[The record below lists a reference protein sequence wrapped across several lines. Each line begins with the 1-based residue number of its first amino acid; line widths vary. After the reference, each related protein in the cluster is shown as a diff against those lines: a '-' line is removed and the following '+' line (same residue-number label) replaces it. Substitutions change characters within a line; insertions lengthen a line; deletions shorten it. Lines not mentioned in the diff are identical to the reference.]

1 MGVDQPTYGGTECRS
16 GRRLS
21 LWHRA
26 QRYNA
31 ITSRR
36 YNVTTLR
43 RSSHAAGAPKRAL
56 RAAPHMSLYVGK
68 RVQRALKEIALEYD
82 RKPHDIL
89 IEAVDMVL
97 QRYGRPTVA
106 ELTDNV

>member
-1 MGVDQPTYGGTECRS
+1 MSKRP
-16 GRRLS
+16 S
-21 LWHRA
+21 LEALA
-26 QRYNA
+26 QNA
-31 ITSRR
+31 ATSQRD
-36 YNVTTLR
+36 NVTTLER
-43 RSSHAAGAPKRAL
+43 GHASTLPSAAPKRPL

-82 RKPHDIL
+82 RKSHDVL

-106 ELTDNV
+106 EMPDDV

>member
-1 MGVDQPTYGGTECRS
+1 MSAFRGRADVSHGV
-16 GRRLS
+16 LS
-21 LWHRA
+21 LEAMA
-26 QRYNA
+26 QSA
-31 ITSRR
+31 
-36 YNVTTLR
+36 TTLQR
-43 RSSHAAGAPKRAL
+43 DNVATLHPANVAPKRQL

-82 RKPHDIL
+82 RKAHDIL

-106 ELTDNV
+106 ELPDDV

>member
-1 MGVDQPTYGGTECRS
+1 MSKRP
-16 GRRLS
+16 S
-21 LWHRA
+21 LEALA
-26 QRYNA
+26 QSA
-31 ITSRR
+31 ATSQRD
-36 YNVTTLR
+36 NVTTLQR
-43 RSSHAAGAPKRAL
+43 DHVTTPRRAL

-97 QRYGRPTVA
+97 QRYGRPAVA
-106 ELTDNV
+106 ELPDNVSTL

>member
-1 MGVDQPTYGGTECRS
+1 MSKRP
-16 GRRLS
+16 S
-21 LWHRA
+21 LESLA
-26 QRYNA
+26 QSATLQRD
-31 ITSRR
+31 
-36 YNVTTLR
+36 NVATLQR
-43 RSSHAAGAPKRAL
+43 DNVATFNQHAAGAPKRVL

-97 QRYGRPTVA
+97 RRYGRPTVA

>member
-1 MGVDQPTYGGTECRS
+1 
-16 GRRLS
+16 
-21 LWHRA
+21 
-26 QRYNA
+26 
-31 ITSRR
+31 
-36 YNVTTLR
+36 
-43 RSSHAAGAPKRAL
+43 
-56 RAAPHMSLYVGK
+56 MSLYVGK

-106 ELTDNV
+106 EMPDDV

>member
-1 MGVDQPTYGGTECRS
+1 MSKRP
-16 GRRLS
+16 S
-21 LWHRA
+21 LESLA
-26 QRYNA
+26 QSATLQRD
-31 ITSRR
+31 
-36 YNVTTLR
+36 NVATLQR
-43 RSSHAAGAPKRAL
+43 DNVATFNQHVAGAPKRAL

-106 ELTDNV
+106 ELPDNV

>member
-1 MGVDQPTYGGTECRS
+1 MSKRP
-16 GRRLS
+16 S
-21 LWHRA
+21 LEALA
-26 QRYNA
+26 QNA
-31 ITSRR
+31 ATSQRDD
-36 YNVTTLR
+36 VTTFNNVVTSERDNVSTLQPHTGT
-43 RSSHAAGAPKRAL
+43 SKKAL

-106 ELTDNV
+106 ELPDSV